1 MKFATLDDGT
11 PDGCLLVV
19 SKDLSHFTRA
29 DHIAPNLLSA
39 LDQWDSVAPQLE
51 TLYKAVNDGTAE
63 GLSPLDISKLA
74 APLPRTWQWLDGAAF
89 RAHIDLSSEA
99 YRVPSP
105 WNQKPLMYQGMSHCF
120 LPPVS
125 DVPFP
130 TADDE
135 LDLEGEFAII
145 TGPVATGT
153 KAEEAGHAI
162 RLVTQINDW
171 TLRAQ
176 GRAELLRG
184 FGWIHAKPAC
194 TMAPV
199 VSTPDELGSGWKEH
213 RCNLSLNIHRNGE
226 MFGKAN
232 GSEMTFG
239 FNDLVA
245 HAAYSRD
252 LPAGTVIGSGTV
264 GNADYASVGSSCIL
278 ERRGIE
284 ILESGEPKTP
294 FLQNGEVV
302 TMCALDEYGAA
313 PFGEMRS
320 HIVVTESH
328 N

>member
-19 SKDLSHFTRA
+19 SRDLSRA
-29 DHIAPNLLSA
+29 AKANHIAPSLLSA
-39 LDQWDSVAPQLE
+39 LERWESVAPALE
-51 TLYKAVNDGTAE
+51 ELFRSVNEGNAE
-63 GLSPLDISKLA
+63 HMEPLDISTLA
-74 APLPRTWQWLDGAAF
+74 APLPRTWQWLDGSAF

-105 WNQKPLMYQGMSHCF
+105 WFEKPLMYQGMSHRF
-120 LPPVS
+120 LPPTA

-130 TADDE
+130 SAGDE

-145 TGPVATGT
+145 TGPVAMGT
-153 KAEEAGHAI
+153 TAEKAGHAI

-176 GRAELLRG
+176 GRAELMRG

-194 TMAPV
+194 TMAPIV
-199 VSTPDELGSGWKEH
+199 ATPDELGAGWQDH
-213 RCNLSLNIHRNGE
+213 RCNLSLQIRRNGE
-226 MFGKAN
+226 LFGNAS

-239 FNDLVA
+239 FNDLIA

-252 LPAGTVIGSGTV
+252 LPAATVIGSGTV

-284 ILESGEPKTP
+284 ILEDGEPKTP
-294 FLQNGEVV
+294 FLQNGEEV
-302 TMCALDEYGAA
+302 TMCAIDANGVA

-320 HIVVTESH
+320 RIVIANS
-328 N
+328 

>member
-1 MKFATLDDGT
+1 MKFATLNDGT
-11 PDGCLLVV
+11 QDGCLLVV
-19 SKDLSHFTRA
+19 SRDLSHYARA

-39 LDQWDSVAPQLE
+39 LEQWDNILSQLQA
-51 TLYKAVNDGTAE
+51 LYQAVNDRTAE
-63 GLSPLDISKLA
+63 GLSPLEIEKLS

-89 RAHIDLSSEA
+89 RAHIDLSSKA

-105 WNQKPLMYQGMSHCF
+105 WNDKPLMYQGMSHRF

-130 TADDE
+130 SAGDD

-145 TGPVATGT
+145 TGPVAAGT
-153 KAEEAGHAI
+153 TAEDAVQAI

-171 TLRAQ
+171 TLRSQ
-176 GRAELLRG
+176 GRSELLLG
-184 FGWIHAKPAC
+184 FGWIQAKPAC

-199 VSTPDELGSGWKEH
+199 VSTPDELGSGWKEC
-213 RCNLSLNIHRNGE
+213 RFNLALNIRRNDE
-226 MFGKAN
+226 LFGRAS

-239 FNDLVA
+239 FNDLIA

-252 LPAGTVIGSGTV
+252 LPPGTVIGSGTV
-264 GNADYASVGSSCIL
+264 GNADYTSVGSSCIL

-294 FLQNGEVV
+294 FLQNNEIV
-302 TMCALDEYGAA
+302 TMCALDENGNA

-320 HIVVTESH
+320 RIVVTGK
-328 N
+328 